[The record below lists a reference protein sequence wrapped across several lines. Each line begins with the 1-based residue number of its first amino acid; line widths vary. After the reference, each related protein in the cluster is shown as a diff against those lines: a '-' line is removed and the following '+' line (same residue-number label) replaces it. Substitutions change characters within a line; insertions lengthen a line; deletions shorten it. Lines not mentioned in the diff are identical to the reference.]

1 MPSHVKEGLATIGI
15 GLLVGFLGL
24 VLVANL
30 FGVADAHARKIS
42 ESRGNRWLL
51 FQQRSPA
58 EVRNSA
64 NFKSAV
70 KLGRFLAGGGF
81 MLVGL
86 VFIGVGI
93 GMLFSSTV

>member
-42 ESRGNRWLL
+42 ESRGNRWL
-51 FQQRSPA
+51 FEQRSPA

-93 GMLFSSTV
+93 GMLFSPTV

>member
-42 ESRGNRWLL
+42 ESRGNRWL
-51 FQQRSPA
+51 FEQRSPA
-58 EVRNSA
+58 EVGNSA